1 MEVEY
6 MTEDESNR
14 VKSYIV
20 GAGYNITSLAKAI
33 NMSREMLSN
42 RISGKV
48 DFGRTEM
55 NKIATVLKSSTTE
68 IFFGK

>member
-48 DFGRTEM
+48 DFGRT
-55 NKIATVLKSSTTE
+55 
-68 IFFGK
+68 